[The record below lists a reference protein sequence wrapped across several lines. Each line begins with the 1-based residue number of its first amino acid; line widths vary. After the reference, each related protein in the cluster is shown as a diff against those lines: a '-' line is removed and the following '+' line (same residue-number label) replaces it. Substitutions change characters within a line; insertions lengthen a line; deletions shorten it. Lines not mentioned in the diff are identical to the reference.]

1 MNPDHDDTPEG
12 PTGPD
17 PRPSSDRAPEGPLAG
32 LRVIDAAVLFAGPVI
47 GTLLAD
53 FGADVIKVEH
63 PRGDALRTLGW
74 QKNGVSLWWAFVSR
88 NKRLV
93 SIDLGEPEG
102 AELLKE
108 LVRDADVLIESFR
121 PGTFERW
128 GLGPD
133 VLQAINPRLVMV
145 RCSGYGQTGPYS
157 PRPGFGTVAESI
169 SGFAHINGQPDGPP
183 TLPPFA
189 LGDGVASLFGT
200 FATMFALWHRD
211 VHGAPGQ
218 VVDLAIY
225 EPLFWLLGPQ
235 SLVYD
240 QLGRVQGRTGSST
253 DWTAP
258 RNAYLT
264 RDGRWLGLSASS
276 QSIAERVLRLVG
288 HPEVIGEPW
297 FGDHN
302 GRVEHQ
308 ALLDRYI
315 AEWIAQRD
323 YEEVAAAFEA
333 QEAVIGPIYSIA
345 DIFEDPQYLAR
356 ETITVVDDPKL
367 GRARVQNAVPRLSL
381 TPGRVRHLGGDL
393 GQDNRAV
400 LVDLLGRTA
409 SQIERLRQAGVVG
422 GPPLPDEPSPAVAGD
437 ERRGDGR

>member
-1 MNPDHDDTPEG
+1 VEA
-12 PTGPD
+12 
-17 PRPSSDRAPEGPLAG
+17 RSDAAPGPLAG

-63 PRGDALRTLGW
+63 PGGDALRSLGW
-74 QKNGVSLWWAFVSR
+74 QKDGTSLWWAFVSR

-102 AELLKE
+102 AALLRE

-128 GLGPD
+128 GLAPE
-133 VLQAINPRLVMV
+133 VLHEINPRLVIV
-145 RCSGYGQTGPYS
+145 RCSGYGQTGPYG

-169 SGFAHINGQPDGPP
+169 SGFAYINGHPDGPP

-235 SLVYD
+235 ALVYD
-240 QLGRVQGRTGSST
+240 QLGRVPGRTGSST
-253 DWTAP
+253 EWTAP
-258 RNAYLT
+258 RNAYRT

-276 QSIAERVLRLVG
+276 QSIAERVMRIVG
-288 HPEVIGEPW
+288 HPEVVAEPW
-297 FGDHN
+297 FGDHM

-308 ALLDRYI
+308 DILDAHI
-315 AEWIAQRD
+315 GTWIGARD
-323 YEEVAAAFEA
+323 LDEVMAVFES

-345 DIFEDPQYLAR
+345 DIFEDPQYAAR
-356 ETITVVDDPKL
+356 ETITTVDDPIL
-367 GRARVQNAVPRLSL
+367 GPARIQNAVPRLSA
-381 TPGRVRHLGGDL
+381 TPGRVRHLGREL
-393 GQDNRAV
+393 GHDSRDI
-400 LVDLLGRTA
+400 LVEELGHSVA
-409 SQIERLRQAGVVG
+409 DIERLRLAGVVG
-422 GPPLPDEPSPAVAGD
+422 GPSLVDGSPGP
-437 ERRGDGR
+437 EG

>member
-1 MNPDHDDTPEG
+1 
-12 PTGPD
+12 
-17 PRPSSDRAPEGPLAG
+17 
-32 LRVIDAAVLFAGPVI
+32 VLFAGPVI

-63 PRGDALRTLGW
+63 PKGDALRTLGW
-74 QKNGVSLWWAFVSR
+74 QKDGVSLWWAFVNR

-108 LVRDADVLIESFR
+108 LARDADVLIESFR

-128 GLGPD
+128 GLGPE
-133 VLQAINPRLVMV
+133 VLHAINPRLVVV

-200 FATMFALWHRD
+200 FGTMFALWHRD
-211 VHGAPGQ
+211 VHAAPGQ
-218 VVDLAIY
+218 VIDLAIY

-240 QLGRVQGRTGSST
+240 QLGKVQGRTGSST

-258 RNAYLT
+258 RNAYCT

-276 QSIAERVLRLVG
+276 QSIAERVMHLVG
-288 HPEVIGEPW
+288 HPEVVSEPW

-308 ALLDRYI
+308 ALLDEHIGRWI
-315 AEWIAQRD
+315 AERD
-323 YEEVAAAFEA
+323 YAEVLEAFEA
-333 QEAVIGPIYSIA
+333 QHAVIGPIYSIA
-345 DIFEDPQYLAR
+345 DIFDDPQYRAR
-356 ETITVVDDPKL
+356 DTITTVEDPKI
-367 GRARVQNAVPRLSL
+367 GTARVQNAIPRLTD

-393 GQDNRAV
+393 GQDNRSV
-400 LVDLLGRTA
+400 LIGELGHSEA
-409 SQIERLRQAGVVG
+409 DIERLRQAGVVG
-422 GPPLPDEPSPAVAGD
+422 GPALVEPAGAA
-437 ERRGDGR
+437 ER

>member
-1 MNPDHDDTPEG
+1 MLRDTAKAHIG
-12 PTGPD
+12 KG
-17 PRPSSDRAPEGPLAG
+17 EGPLAG

-63 PRGDALRTLGW
+63 PRGDSLRTLGW
-74 QKNGVSLWWAFVSR
+74 QKHGTSLWWAFVSR

-93 SIDLGEPEG
+93 SIDLGKEEG
-102 AELLKE
+102 AALLKE
-108 LVRDADVLIESFR
+108 LVREADVLIESFR

-133 VLQAINPRLVMV
+133 VLLGINPRLVMV

-169 SGFAHINGQPDGPP
+169 SGFAHINGHPDGPP

-200 FATMFALWHRD
+200 FAAMFALWHRD
-211 VHGAPGQ
+211 VQDGPGQ

-240 QLGRVQGRTGSST
+240 QLGRVPGRTGSST

-258 RNAYLT
+258 RNAYQT

-276 QSIAERVLRLVG
+276 QSIAERVMRLVG
-288 HPEVIGEPW
+288 HPEIVEEPW
-297 FGDHN
+297 FADHN

-308 ALLDRYI
+308 DILDAHI
-315 AEWIAQRD
+315 GSWIGAHD
-323 YEEVAAAFEA
+323 YQEVLEAFEA
-333 QEAVIGPIYSIA
+333 QQAVIGPIYSIA
-345 DIFEDPQYLAR
+345 DIFQDPQYQAR
-356 ETITVVDDPKL
+356 ETITTVEDPAL
-367 GRARVQNAVPRLSL
+367 GRARVQNAVPRLSE
-381 TPGRVRHLGGDL
+381 TPGRVRHLGREL
-393 GQDNRAV
+393 GHDNRAV
-400 LVDLLGRTA
+400 LVDELGRDPA
-409 SQIERLRQAGVVG
+409 DIERLRQAGIVG
-422 GPPLPDEPSPAVAGD
+422 GPPLDDVASGSDEPLA
-437 ERRGDGR
+437 